1 MASPRFD
8 LSGKVA
14 LVTGG
19 NGGIG
24 LGMAEALAE
33 AGADVCI
40 WGRNLEKNT
49 AAEDTL
55 KKYGTRVLV
64 QKCDVGNEEEVE
76 TCFAQAVEELG
87 QITACFANAAIGGS
101 GTLFHQ
107 SSLENWRKVHNV
119 NMEGIFL
126 TFRTAI
132 RHMIEQKIKGS
143 LVATS
148 SLSAVSGAPR
158 SIDYASTKGGI
169 LSLVYGL
176 ASGYARYGIRANTIV
191 PGWIETDM
199 TGGFFSMQA
208 AIDKIQKRIPQRRWG
223 VPYDFGALAVYFA
236 SDASEYHSGDTVT
249 IDGGYIR
256 F

>member
-1 MASPRFD
+1 MASSRFD
-8 LSGKVA
+8 LTGKVA

-24 LGMAEALAE
+24 LGMAEAMAE
-33 AGADVCI
+33 AGADICV
-40 WGRNLEKNT
+40 WGRNEEKNRS
-49 AAEDTL
+49 AEDKL
-55 KKYGTRVLV
+55 NQYGTRVLV
-64 QKCDVGNEEEVE
+64 QKCDVGSEQEVQA
-76 TCFAQAVEELG
+76 CFARAVEELG
-87 QITACFANAAIGGS
+87 QVDACFANAAIGGT

-107 SSLENWRKVHNV
+107 TSLEDWRKVHNV
-119 NMEGIFL
+119 NMEGVFL
-126 TFRTAI
+126 TFRAAV
-132 RHMIEQKIKGS
+132 RHMIEKKIKGS

-158 SIDYASTKGGI
+158 SANYASTKGGI
-169 LSLVYGL
+169 LSLVYAL

-199 TGGFFSMQA
+199 TTGMFSMEKA
-208 AIDKIQKRIPQRRWG
+208 VNSIQKRIPQRRWG
-223 VPYDFGALAVYFA
+223 LPYDFGAMAVYFA
-236 SDASEYHSGDTVT
+236 SDASEYHSGDTIT

>member
-1 MASPRFD
+1 MAGSRFD
-8 LSGKVA
+8 LTGKVA

-33 AGADVCI
+33 AGADICV
-40 WGRNLEKNT
+40 WGRNEEKNK
-49 AAEDTL
+49 AAEEKL
-55 KKYGTRVLV
+55 NQYGTKVLV
-64 QKCDVGNEEEVE
+64 QKCDVGDEGEIDKS
-76 TCFAQAVEELG
+76 FAQAVEELG
-87 QITACFANAAIGGS
+87 HIDSCFANAAIGGS

-107 SSLENWRKVHNV
+107 TSLADWRKVHNV
-119 NMEGIFL
+119 NMEGVFL
-126 TFRTAI
+126 TFRAAI
-132 RHMIEQKIKGS
+132 RHMIEKEIRGS

-158 SIDYASTKGGI
+158 SVNYASTKGGI
-169 LSLVYGL
+169 LSLVYAL

-199 TGGFFSMQA
+199 TSGITSQPSFINSV
-208 AIDKIQKRIPQRRWG
+208 QKRIPQRRWG
-223 VPYDFGALAVYFA
+223 QPYDFGALAVYFA